1 MNMSTTTCPKHG
13 TGGGPCYCP
22 GSIYAQKPL
31 QPLQPLP
38 PIIIGCNREGGG
50 VDCTAAQQSPEIFS
64 CKSYDQAIANFVM
77 RRAQE
82 LKKEPADL
90 LWLGDTI
97 SSFLHSPE
105 FASSQHKIA
114 VLIKAS
120 LDAAVQLDDK
130 AVDEETRVK
139 HLPIVERVY
148 AACEVLG
155 EVIGANT

>member
-1 MNMSTTTCPKHG
+1 MNMSATDCPKHS

-31 QPLQPLP
+31 P
-38 PIIIGCNREGGG
+38 PIIIGCDRMNGGG
-50 VDCTAAQQSPEIFS
+50 DCAAPEIFS

-90 LWLGDTI
+90 LWLGDML

-105 FASSQHKIA
+105 FDSSQHKIA

-120 LDAAVQLDDK
+120 LDAAVHLDEHLDDV
-130 AVDEETRVK
+130 AADEETRVR
-139 HLPIVERVY
+139 HRQIVERVY
-148 AACEVLG
+148 AACEELG

>member
-1 MNMSTTTCPKHG
+1 MNMSAITCPKHE

-22 GSIYAQKPL
+22 RSIYTQKPL
-31 QPLQPLP
+31 HPLP
-38 PIIIGCNREGGG
+38 PIIVDGGI
-50 VDCTAAQQSPEIFS
+50 DCTATQQSPEIFS
-64 CKSYDQAIANFVM
+64 CKSYDQAIASFVM

-90 LWLGDTI
+90 LWLGDAI

-120 LDAAVQLDDK
+120 LDAAVQLDDE
-130 AVDEETRVK
+130 AVDEETRLK

-155 EVIGANT
+155 EAIGVNT